1 MVPIALRLLE
11 PSIPG
16 TVETIL
22 DAPYKTQ
29 AYCYRLVF
37 LSSFFLQT
45 TDSSYLEKALKGF
58 RLKKLYKL
66 LRTAHNSMD

>member
-45 TDSSYLEKALKGF
+45 TDSSYLEKA
-58 RLKKLYKL
+58 
-66 LRTAHNSMD
+66 